1 MRKAIAFTA
10 AVAAAIPVAGAFV
23 APSALVGRV
32 TLASAAP
39 ARSTGAPV
47 LGASRLRLRNAA
59 PAAGLRMAQTFT
71 ESETW
76 QQTDIPALLKE
87 AASQF
92 FEGECTFEPCSG
104 GVNNLVQYCQTS
116 SGDKYVIRIYNN
128 GGNTKRVK
136 YEHAVL
142 AALDPVRSSLSF
154 EVPKYLGTLADPAQT
169 FVKLSSGAEACVCK
183 LIPGQLPKNADPYI
197 LGMAAGELVKAMSPL
212 KVDVP
217 CPTPPYYEVYDVH
230 HAISKDKFYAEI
242 QKPEFDCMRDGGACF
257 HASLEARAHTHTHTH
272 THTFMS
278 YHTYAAALP
287 KLVAELERL
296 DELILSEEA
305 IKRNEGK
312 YPETLVHGCCARPL
326 WCLCGAVASRV
337 RRVQRRWGI
346 SDDVYYH
353 CWRLKLEGETEH
365 LVCLRGVTN
374 FAFLLV
380 I

>member
-10 AVAAAIPVAGAFV
+10 AVAAAIPIAGAFV

-257 HASLEARAHTHTHTH
+257 HASLEARARARARARTHTHTH
-272 THTFMS
+272 S
-278 YHTYAAALP
+278 CLLYICGSASQA
-287 KLVAELERL
+287 
-296 DELILSEEA
+296 
-305 IKRNEGK
+305 
-312 YPETLVHGCCARPL
+312 CC
-326 WCLCGAVASRV
+326 
-337 RRVQRRWGI
+337 
-346 SDDVYYH
+346 
-353 CWRLKLEGETEH
+353 
-365 LVCLRGVTN
+365 
-374 FAFLLV
+374 
-380 I
+380 

>member
-10 AVAAAIPVAGAFV
+10 AVAAAIPIAGAFV

-257 HASLEARAHTHTHTH
+257 HASLEARARAHTHKHTHTH

-278 YHTYAAALP
+278 IIHMRQRFPSL
-287 KLVAELERL
+287 L
-296 DELILSEEA
+296 LSWSGWTSSSCRRRRSSGMRA
-305 IKRNEGK
+305 NI
-312 YPETLVHGCCARPL
+312 PRPS
-326 WCLCGAVASRV
+326 CTGAVRVLFGVCVVPWLLACVACRGGGASPMMFTITA
-337 RRVQRRWGI
+337 G
-346 SDDVYYH
+346 D
-353 CWRLKLEGETEH
+353 
-365 LVCLRGVTN
+365 
-374 FAFLLV
+374 
-380 I
+380 